1 VHSSMLRRVLELSGR
16 ELSSIAAREF
26 KEAVMS
32 SEGRV
37 VAAEVVVTAPP
48 MVDGVSNVELAAA
61 FGADIILLNM
71 VDVYNFK
78 VEGVPEGIRSIA
90 DLSRFAL
97 RFVGNNLEAVDPGVI
112 PAGRTL
118 STETVEASLALGSR
132 MIVVT
137 GNPGLGVTWRRIA
150 RGVELASRAAGGKAL
165 IFGGKMHSG
174 GVRVEKMYDLT
185 LIEEV
190 LASGA
195 DGLLI
200 PAPYTVPGSSPD
212 EVKKAVELAQKYN
225 AVVMCAIGTSQ
236 EGARASVVR
245 KIALASKACG
255 CDIHHIGDSG
265 YRMGVAVPENILELS
280 IAVRGVRHTYRRIAA
295 SHER

>member
-1 VHSSMLRRVLELSGR
+1 MPKRVLDLTGR
-16 ELSSIAAREF
+16 ELAGISAQEF
-26 KEAVMS
+26 KEAVAS

-37 VAAEVVVTAPP
+37 VAAEIVVTMPP
-48 MVDGVSNVELAAA
+48 MVDGVSNVELAAV

-71 VDVYNFK
+71 VDVLNFR
-78 VEGVPEGIRSIA
+78 VEGVPEGIRSIE
-90 DLSRFAL
+90 DLSRFVL
-97 RFVGNNLEAVDPGVI
+97 RFVGNNLEAVDPGVL

-118 STETVEASLALGSR
+118 SKETVEASLALGSR

-150 RGVELASRAAGGKAL
+150 QGVELAGRVAGRKVL
-165 IFGGKMHSG
+165 VFGGKMHSG

-185 LIEEV
+185 LIEGV

-200 PAPYTVPGSSPD
+200 PAPYTVPGSLPD
-212 EVKKAVELAQKYN
+212 AVKGVVELAQRYD
-225 AVVMCAIGTSQ
+225 ALVMCTIGTSQ
-236 EGARASVVR
+236 EGAQASVIR

>member
-1 VHSSMLRRVLELSGR
+1 MPKRVLDLWGR
-16 ELSSIAAREF
+16 ELASISAREF
-26 KEAVMS
+26 KEAVIS

-48 MVDGVSNVELAAA
+48 MVDGISNVELAAA
-61 FGADIILLNM
+61 FGADIVLLNM
-71 VDVYNFK
+71 VDVLNFR
-78 VEGVPEGIRSIA
+78 VEGVPESIRSIA
-90 DLSRFAL
+90 DLSRFIL
-97 RFVGNNLEAVDPGVI
+97 RFVGNNLEAVDPGVL

-118 STETVEASLALGSR
+118 SKETVEASLALGSR
-132 MIVVT
+132 MVVVT

-150 RGVELASRAAGGKAL
+150 QGVETASKTAGGRAL
-165 IFGGKMHSG
+165 VLGGKMHSG
-174 GVRVEKMYDLT
+174 GVRVEKMYDLA

-212 EVKKAVELAQKYN
+212 EVRRAVELAQRYD
-225 AVVMCAIGTSQ
+225 AVVMCTIGTSQ
-236 EGARASVVR
+236 EGARAGVIR
-245 KIALASKACG
+245 EIALASKACG